1 MHGIRFDIMRGEDME
16 VVVKL
21 LISMAIIIVCTQI
34 GRRFPSVSGLIATM
48 PLVSVIILVWIYSDN
63 PGNFKLMEDF
73 TKAALW
79 GIVPSIL
86 FFLVAYACFVKHY
99 PIGIVLSASFATW
112 LLGAFIHQML
122 LR

>member
-1 MHGIRFDIMRGEDME
+1 
-16 VVVKL
+16 
-21 LISMAIIIVCTQI
+21 
-34 GRRFPSVSGLIATM
+34 
-48 PLVSVIILVWIYSDN
+48 
-63 PGNFKLMEDF
+63 MEDF

>member
-1 MHGIRFDIMRGEDME
+1 MHGIRFDVMRGEDMDF
-16 VVVKL
+16 VVKL

-34 GRRFPSVSGLIATM
+34 GRRYPSVSGLIATM

>member
-1 MHGIRFDIMRGEDME
+1 MFLTHLRGVNME
-16 VVVKL
+16 FFVKL
-21 LISMAIIIVCTQI
+21 IISVGIIIVCTQI

-79 GIVPSIL
+79 GIVPSIM
-86 FFLVAYACFVKHY
+86 FFLVAYICFMKHC
-99 PIGIVLSASFATW
+99 PIGIVLSASFGTW
-112 LLGAFIHQML
+112 LLGACIHQML

>member
-1 MHGIRFDIMRGEDME
+1 MFLTRLRGVKME
-16 VVVKL
+16 FFVKL
-21 LISMAIIIVCTQI
+21 IISVGIIIVCTQI

-79 GIVPSIL
+79 GIVPSIM
-86 FFLVAYACFVKHY
+86 FFLVAYICFMKHC
-99 PIGIVLSASFATW
+99 PIGIVLSASFGTW
-112 LLGAFIHQML
+112 LLGACIHQML

>member
-1 MHGIRFDIMRGEDME
+1 MFLTCLGGVNME
-16 VVVKL
+16 YFVKL

-112 LLGAFIHQML
+112 LIGAFVHQWML
-122 LR
+122 R

>member
-1 MHGIRFDIMRGEDME
+1 MHCIRFDAMRGEDMDF
-16 VVVKL
+16 VVKL

>member
-1 MHGIRFDIMRGEDME
+1 MHGIRFDAMRGEDMDF
-16 VVVKL
+16 VVKL

>member
-1 MHGIRFDIMRGEDME
+1 MHGICFDAMRGEDMDF
-16 VVVKL
+16 VVKL

>member
-1 MHGIRFDIMRGEDME
+1 MHGIRFDVMRGEDME
-16 VVVKL
+16 FVVKL
-21 LISMAIIIVCTQI
+21 LISMVIIIVCTQI

-79 GIVPSIL
+79 GIVPSTL
-86 FFLVAYACFVKHY
+86 FFLVAYVCFVKHY
-99 PIGIVLSASFATW
+99 PIGIVLSAGFATW
-112 LLGAFIHQML
+112 LIGAFVHQWML
-122 LR
+122 R

>member
-1 MHGIRFDIMRGEDME
+1 MHGIRFDVMRGEDME
-16 VVVKL
+16 FVVKL

>member
-1 MHGIRFDIMRGEDME
+1 ME
-16 VVVKL
+16 FFIKL
-21 LISMAIIIVCTQI
+21 LVSMGIIIVCTQI
-34 GRRFPSVSGLIATM
+34 GRRFPSLSGLIATM

-63 PGNFKLMEDF
+63 PGDFKLMEDF

-79 GIVPSIL
+79 GIVPSVL

-99 PIGIVLSASFATW
+99 PIGIVLGAGFGMW
-112 LLGAFIHQML
+112 LIGALVHQWV

>member
-34 GRRFPSVSGLIATM
+34 GRRYPSVSGLIATM

>member
-1 MHGIRFDIMRGEDME
+1 MHGIRFDVMRGEDMDF
-16 VVVKL
+16 VVKL

-86 FFLVAYACFVKHY
+86 FFWS
-99 PIGIVLSASFATW
+99 PMPVL
-112 LLGAFIHQML
+112 
-122 LR
+122 

>member
-1 MHGIRFDIMRGEDME
+1 MVYVSLLSGRSNME
-16 VVVKL
+16 FFVKL
-21 LISMAIIIVCTQI
+21 IISMGIIIVSTQI

-99 PIGIVLSASFATW
+99 PISIVLSASFGIW
-112 LLGAFIHQML
+112 FLGAFIHQML